1 MANLKKNLMYNIFY
15 QISVLIIPLITA
27 PYISRVI
34 GTKGVGV
41 YSYSMSVANYFAL
54 FMLLGVGNYG
64 SRTIAQAKGN
74 KQLFSKNFCEI
85 YLFQLIC
92 SLTVLFIY
100 VFFIIFVADKNYKIA
115 LVLQFFYLLSVAFDV
130 GWYFTGSEQ
139 FKIIVIRGIIVRF
152 AEVLLIFLL
161 VKTRTDV
168 YKYIL
173 IMSFGTFITS
183 LSLWPIVFKQV
194 IFKRVSFKSIL
205 PHIKPNIVLF
215 IPLLATSVFNLMD
228 KIMIKLINHDISA
241 VGIYEYSEKIVK
253 LPLSVI
259 LAIGT
264 VMLPRIS
271 NLIANNEIKGADN
284 YFKLTMKYL
293 GILVVSMAFGIA
305 AVAPTFSVVF
315 YGNEFMECGKIIT
328 VLAIILI
335 TASWANIIRTQY
347 LIPTYNEK
355 IYTISVIAGAVV
367 NLILNFI
374 FIPFLGAYGAA
385 IGTIGAEITLCV
397 IHTIGVWKKIQIR
410 EHIFCWIE
418 YIVIGILMFIVV
430 RLVGSHL
437 ADSIISL
444 ILQIVIGGLVFIV
457 SVIILLFIKKDE
469 FLFGVLKRK
478 K

>member
-1 MANLKKNLMYNIFY
+1 MANLKKNLIYNILY
-15 QISVLIIPLITA
+15 QISMLIIPLITA

-34 GTKGVGV
+34 GAEGVGV
-41 YSYSMSVANYFAL
+41 YSYSTSVANYFAL

-64 SRTIAQAKGN
+64 SRTIAQSKQN
-74 KQLFSKNFCEI
+74 KELLSKNFCEI
-85 YLFQLIC
+85 YFFQFIC
-92 SLTVLFIY
+92 SVIVIIIYVLFI
-100 VFFIIFVADKNYKIA
+100 IFAADNNYKIA
-115 LVLQFFYLLSVAFDV
+115 LALQFIYLLSVAFDV
-130 GWYFTGSEQ
+130 CWYFTGSEQ
-139 FKIIVIRGIIVRF
+139 FKIIVTRGIIVRF

-173 IMSFGTFITS
+173 IMTLGTFVSI
-183 LSLWPIVFKQV
+183 LCLWSIVFKQV
-194 IFKRVSFKSIL
+194 LFKRVSFRSLL
-205 PHIKPNIVLF
+205 PHIKPNIILF

-293 GILVVSMAFGIA
+293 GILVVAMAFGIA

-315 YGNEFMECGKIIT
+315 YGNEFRECGKIIT
-328 VLAIILI
+328 VLAVILI

-374 FIPFLGAYGAA
+374 FIPLLGAYGAA

-397 IHTIGVWKKIQIR
+397 IHTVGVWKKIQIW

-444 ILQIVIGGLVFIV
+444 ILQIGIGGLVFII
-457 SVIILLFIKKDE
+457 SVIILLLIKKDE
-469 FLFGVLKRK
+469 FLFGVLKSK